1 MIHLGRHVYTHHAY
15 YHHAYVPYHAPSA
28 FDGIGHMIVSAII
41 HAAIW
46 HAMAPLFRGLGA
58 FQAILLAIVIIGGVW
73 FVGKAMN
80 RARA

>member
-1 MIHLGRHVYTHHAY
+1 MTHFHLHHAVYHHYTHAY
-15 YHHAYVPYHAPSA
+15 APAYHSSGA
-28 FDGIGHMIVSAII
+28 FGGIGHMIVSAII

-73 FVGKAMN
+73 FVGKAMS